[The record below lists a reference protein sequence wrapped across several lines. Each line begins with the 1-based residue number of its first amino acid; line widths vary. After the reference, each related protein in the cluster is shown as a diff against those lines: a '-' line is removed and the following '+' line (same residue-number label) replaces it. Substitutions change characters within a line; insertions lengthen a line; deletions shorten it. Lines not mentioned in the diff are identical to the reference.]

1 MRHDRL
7 DHGYQQGAYPPAD
20 DTLRRLLDYMRLLP
34 NPVNGLHLFFKL
46 LFEHV
51 AKLAEGFKTP
61 DFTTELRSW
70 FECSENREQFYT
82 DLSNSFRR
90 DERLAVRLQLVCSL
104 LD

>member
-1 MRHDRL
+1 
-7 DHGYQQGAYPPAD
+7 
-20 DTLRRLLDYMRLLP
+20 MRLLP
-34 NPVNGLHLFFKL
+34 NPVNGLQLFFKL

-51 AKLAEGFKTP
+51 AKLAEGFKAQ

>member
-34 NPVNGLHLFFKL
+34 NPVNALHLFFKL